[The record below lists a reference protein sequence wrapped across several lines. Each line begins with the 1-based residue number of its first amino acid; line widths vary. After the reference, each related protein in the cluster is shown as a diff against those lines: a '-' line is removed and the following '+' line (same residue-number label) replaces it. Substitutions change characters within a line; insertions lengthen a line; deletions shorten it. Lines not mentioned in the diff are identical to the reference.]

1 MYYYYKMVNINEFI
15 VKPVPKKMEDVIIN
29 VKNEDLREE
38 KLINRAEIM
47 ERLQRLM
54 KGLSVEPLKIR
65 KEEEESIEDKYKDA
79 DGNEEKEKKDKKR
92 LTKKQT
98 SIQESIRSITFR
110 DDIRNDI
117 RNDNENKK
125 KKSSHSKK
133 IVHAAPSLTD
143 IRENL
148 KKLLREEGDLDKDK
162 DKEYTC
168 ENYESRIQQKVV
180 AEYLS
185 MNAYTRGILVFHGM
199 GSGKTCTA
207 IVAAEGLKTEKK
219 ILVLTPESLKTN
231 FFNEIKKCGD
241 ENFRRDQR
249 WTYKKISDR
258 KEAEELSKV
267 VSMDEDTILEKGIW
281 LGLEDDGVPFSELS
295 SKDQEDVD
303 KQIDKMIRAKYKS
316 IAYNKLSEE
325 QMKKLTE
332 NETKNPFDN
341 SVVIMDEAHNFVRQ
355 ITKDKDPMSVR
366 MYHYLMGAEH
376 CKLVFLSGTPIVE
389 SPHEIAIIFNMLHGY
404 IRQWSV
410 PLRGENKKPK
420 ISGVE
425 YKDNKAIIT
434 QNPAVNVKEILQTLN
449 AESDPTLTNFKI
461 LPDEES
467 SFNSKFIEKD
477 RMTDRDAFQRR
488 ILGLTSFFK
497 GAPDELL
504 PRFDKNRDF
513 IIVRVPM
520 SEYQMKESLKKEGDR
535 EIANFVAPPN
545 DNNQPDLNKD
555 ALQTFS
561 PKCLH
566 MLENIEEDDGLHLV
580 YSELSTKII
589 REIFLANG
597 FQEFRLS
604 RGTAGMFSIEEE
616 KEEGDKEKE
625 KEKEEDKRKKK
636 SRFVLFSEIKDDEE
650 RETILNIYNHN
661 WKDLNPVLQERLER
675 MAKTDKEII
684 KVFMISPRDA
694 EGIGLKNTR
703 FVHIVEPSENASR
716 VEQVIGRARRV
727 CSHIDLPEEL
737 RTVKAYLYMSTM
749 PEGDSVD
756 EKVFREA
763 NEKDHLIREV
773 LRAVKETAIDCG
785 VYEKN
790 AVCYKL
796 DSKDHEEPESNMI
809 IGGKRYKR
817 DDANNVYEPGS
828 QKPFGK
834 LIKEENNYWRLE

>member
-15 VKPVPKKMEDVIIN
+15 VKPVPKKMEDVILI

-38 KLINRAEIM
+38 NLINRDEIM

-54 KGLSVEPLKIR
+54 KGLSVEPLNIR
-65 KEEEESIEDKYKDA
+65 KDEDDEAEESIEDKYKDVEE
-79 DGNEEKEKKDKKR
+79 DEEKEKEKKDKR

-110 DDIRNDI
+110 DDNG
-117 RNDNENKK
+117 NKK
-125 KKSSHSKK
+125 KKSSSNSKK
-133 IVHAAPSLTD
+133 IVHTAPLLTE

-148 KKLLREEGDLDKDK
+148 KKLLREEEEDDKE

-168 ENYESRIQQKVV
+168 ENYESRIQQKAV

-185 MNAYTRGILVFHGM
+185 MNAYTRGLLVFHGM

-207 IVAAEGLKTEKK
+207 IVAAEGLKSEKK

-249 WTYKKISDR
+249 WTHKKISDR

-267 VSMDEDTILEKGIW
+267 VSMDEDTILEKGVW
-281 LGLEDDGVPFSELS
+281 LGLEDDGVPFSEMS
-295 SKDQEDVD
+295 ANDQEEVD

-332 NETKNPFDN
+332 NNTKNPFDN
-341 SVVIMDEAHNFVRQ
+341 SVVIMDEVHNFVQQ
-355 ITKDKDPMSVR
+355 ITKEKDPMSVR

-410 PLRGENKKPK
+410 PTNNKPK

-425 YKDNKAIIT
+425 YKDDKAVIT
-434 QNPAVNVKEILQTLN
+434 QRIADDVNIKEILQKLN
-449 AESDPTLTNFKI
+449 ADRDPIMTNFKI

-467 SFNSKFIEKD
+467 SFNSKFIEND
-477 RMTDRDAFQRR
+477 HMTNREAFQRR

-513 IIVRVPM
+513 TIVRVPM
-520 SEYQMKESLKKEGDR
+520 SEYQTKESAKKEGDR
-535 EIANFVAPPN
+535 EIANFVAPPD
-545 DNNQPDLNKD
+545 DNKQPDLNKD

-566 MLENIEEDDGLHLV
+566 MLENIEDEDGLHLV

-597 FQEFRLS
+597 FEEFRLT
-604 RGTAGMFSIEEE
+604 RGAAGMFNIEDTGSEDTGAE
-616 KEEGDKEKE
+616 DK
-625 KEKEEDKRKKK
+625 DKRKKK
-636 SRFVLFSEIKDDEE
+636 PRFVLFSEIKDDAE
-650 RETILNIYNHN
+650 RETVLNIYNHN
-661 WKDLNPVLQERLER
+661 WKDLNPILQDRLER

-716 VEQVIGRARRV
+716 IEQVIGRARRV

-737 RTVKAYLYMSTM
+737 RTVKAYLYISTI
-749 PEGDSVD
+749 PEGDSID

-796 DSKDHEEPESNMI
+796 DSKDSEEPESNMI

-817 DDANNVYEPGS
+817 DNANNVYEPGS
-828 QKPFGK
+828 EKPFGK
-834 LIKEENNYWRLE
+834 LIQEENKYWRLE

>member
-1 MYYYYKMVNINEFI
+1 MVNINEFI
-15 VKPVPKKMEDVIIN
+15 VKPVPKKLEDVILI

-38 KLINRAEIM
+38 NLINREEIM

-54 KGLSVEPLKIR
+54 KGLSVEPFTIKNGDAE
-65 KEEEESIEDKYKDA
+65 KEEEEESLEDKYKDFEK
-79 DGNEEKEKKDKKR
+79 EEEEKKDKR
-92 LTKKQT
+92 LTKRQT

-110 DDIRNDI
+110 DDA
-117 RNDNENKK
+117 KPSK
-125 KKSSHSKK
+125 KKSHRSSQKK
-133 IVHAAPSLTD
+133 IVVNPSFTE
-143 IRENL
+143 IRQNL
-148 KKLLREEGDLDKDK
+148 KKLLREEGEEGDNK

-185 MNAYTRGILVFHGM
+185 MNAYMRGLLVFHGM

-207 IVAAEGLKTEKK
+207 IVAAEGLKSEKK

-249 WTYKKISDR
+249 WTHKKISER

-267 VSMDEDTILEKGIW
+267 LSIDEDTILEKGVW
-281 LGLEDDGVPFSELS
+281 FGLEEDGVPFSEMS
-295 SKDQEDVD
+295 SNDQEEVD

-332 NETKNPFDN
+332 NDTKNPFDN
-341 SVVIMDEAHNFVRQ
+341 SVVIMDEVHNFVQQ
-355 ITKDKDPMSVR
+355 ITKEKDPMSLR
-366 MYHYLMGAEH
+366 MYHYLMGAQH

-410 PLRGENKKPK
+410 PLIGDKKPK
-420 ISGVE
+420 LSGVE

-434 QNPAVNVKEILQTLN
+434 QVADNVDVKEILKTLN
-449 AESDPTLTNFKI
+449 ADRDPTITNFKI
-461 LPDEES
+461 LPEDES
-467 SFNSKFIEKD
+467 SFNNKFIEKD
-477 RMTDRDAFQRR
+477 HMTNREAFQKR

-520 SEYQMKESLKKEGDR
+520 SEYQIKETTFPLNPSSHSKHTATNNSLRELSNFAAPKETSTSDESKHGIIR
-535 EIANFVAPPN
+535 ERQVP
-545 DNNQPDLNKD
+545 LKD

-561 PKCLH
+561 PKSLH

-597 FQEFRLS
+597 FEEFHLKS
-604 RGTAGMFSIEEE
+604 
-616 KEEGDKEKE
+616 D
-625 KEKEEDKRKKK
+625 DDDDDDKKK
-636 SRFVLFSEIKDDEE
+636 KPRFVSFSDIKDDEE

-661 WKDLNPVLQERLER
+661 WKDLNPVLQDRLER
-675 MAKTDKEII
+675 MAKRDKEII
-684 KVFMISPRDA
+684 KVFLISSRDA

-716 VEQVIGRARRV
+716 IEQVIGRARRV

-737 RTVKAYLYMSTM
+737 RTVKAYLYMSTQ
-749 PEGDSVD
+749 PDGESID

-796 DSKDHEEPESNMI
+796 DTTNDEPESNMI

-834 LIKEENNYWRLE
+834 LIKEENDYWRLE

>member
-1 MYYYYKMVNINEFI
+1 MVNINEFI
-15 VKPVPKKMEDVIIN
+15 VKPVPKKLEDVILI

-38 KLINRAEIM
+38 NLINREEIM

-54 KGLSVEPLKIR
+54 KGLSVEPLNIR
-65 KEEEESIEDKYKDA
+65 GDDDKEEEEESIEDKYKDFEK
-79 DGNEEKEKKDKKR
+79 EEEEKKDKR
-92 LTKKQT
+92 LTKRQT

-110 DDIRNDI
+110 DDDV
-117 RNDNENKK
+117 KPSK
-125 KKSSHSKK
+125 KKSRSSSQKK
-133 IVHAAPSLTD
+133 IVVNPSFTE
-143 IRENL
+143 IRQNL
-148 KKLLREEGDLDKDK
+148 KKLLREEEEGDNK

-185 MNAYTRGILVFHGM
+185 MNAFTRGLLVFHGM

-207 IVAAEGLKTEKK
+207 IVAAEGLKSEKK

-249 WTYKKISDR
+249 WTHKKISER

-267 VSMDEDTILEKGIW
+267 LSIDEDTILEKGVW
-281 LGLEDDGVPFSELS
+281 LGLDDDGVPFSEMS
-295 SKDQEDVD
+295 SSDQEEVD

-332 NETKNPFDN
+332 NDTKNPFDN
-341 SVVIMDEAHNFVRQ
+341 SVVIMDEVHNFVQQ
-355 ITKDKDPMSVR
+355 ITKEKDPMSLR
-366 MYHYLMGAEH
+366 MYHYLMGAQH

-389 SPHEIAIIFNMLHGY
+389 SPYEIAIIFNMLHGY

-410 PLRGENKKPK
+410 PIVGDKKPK
-420 ISGVE
+420 LSGVE

-434 QNPAVNVKEILQTLN
+434 QVADNVDVKEILQTLN
-449 AESDPTLTNFKI
+449 ADRDPTITNFKI
-461 LPDEES
+461 LPDDES
-467 SFNSKFIEKD
+467 SFNNKFIEKD
-477 RMTDRDAFQRR
+477 TMTNREAFQKR

-513 IIVRVPM
+513 IIVRVPI
-520 SEYQMKESLKKEGDR
+520 SEYQIKEITKKESDR
-535 EIANFVAPPN
+535 TLSNFAAPD
-545 DNNQPDLNKD
+545 DNKQPDLNRD

-580 YSELSTKII
+580 YSELSTKVI

-597 FQEFRLS
+597 FEEFHLKS
-604 RGTAGMFSIEEE
+604 
-616 KEEGDKEKE
+616 DDDDDD
-625 KEKEEDKRKKK
+625 EDKQKKP
-636 SRFVLFSEIKDDEE
+636 RFVSFSDIKDDEE

-661 WKDLNPVLQERLER
+661 WKDLNPVLQDRLER
-675 MAKTDKEII
+675 MAKRDKEII
-684 KVFMISPRDA
+684 KVFLISPRDA

-716 VEQVIGRARRV
+716 IEQVIGRARRV

-737 RTVKAYLYMSTM
+737 RTVKAYLYMSTI
-749 PEGDSVD
+749 PDGESID

-796 DSKDHEEPESNMI
+796 ENKDEPESNMI

-834 LIKEENNYWRLE
+834 LIKEENDYWRLE

>member
-1 MYYYYKMVNINEFI
+1 MVNINEFI
-15 VKPVPKKMEDVIIN
+15 VKPVPKKLEDVILI

-38 KLINRAEIM
+38 NLINRDEIM

-54 KGLSVEPLKIR
+54 KGLSVEPFTIKNGIQ
-65 KEEEESIEDKYKDA
+65 EEESLEDKYKDFEK
-79 DGNEEKEKKDKKR
+79 EEEEKKDKR
-92 LTKKQT
+92 LTKRQT

-110 DDIRNDI
+110 DDDV
-117 RNDNENKK
+117 KPSK
-125 KKSSHSKK
+125 KKSRSSSQKK
-133 IVHAAPSLTD
+133 IVVNPSFTE
-143 IRENL
+143 IRQNL
-148 KKLLREEGDLDKDK
+148 KKLLREEEGDNK

-185 MNAYTRGILVFHGM
+185 MNAFTRGLLVFHGM

-207 IVAAEGLKTEKK
+207 IVAAEGLKSEKK

-249 WTYKKISDR
+249 WTHKKISER

-267 VSMDEDTILEKGIW
+267 LSIDEDTILEKGVW
-281 LGLEDDGVPFSELS
+281 LGLEDDGVPFSEMS
-295 SKDQEDVD
+295 SNDQEEVD

-316 IAYNKLSEE
+316 IAYNRLSEE

-332 NETKNPFDN
+332 NDTKNPFDN
-341 SVVIMDEAHNFVRQ
+341 SVVIMDEVHNFVQQ
-355 ITKDKDPMSVR
+355 ITKEKDPMSLR
-366 MYHYLMGAEH
+366 MYHYLMGAQH

-410 PLRGENKKPK
+410 PLNHDKKPK
-420 ISGVE
+420 LSGVE

-434 QNPAVNVKEILQTLN
+434 QVADNVDVKEILKTLN
-449 AESDPTLTNFKI
+449 ADRDPTITNFKI
-461 LPDEES
+461 LPEDES
-467 SFNSKFIEKD
+467 SFNNKFIEKD
-477 RMTDRDAFQRR
+477 HMTNREAFQKR

-520 SEYQMKESLKKEGDR
+520 SEYQIKETTKKESDR
-535 EIANFVAPPN
+535 ELSNFAAPD
-545 DNNQPDLNKD
+545 DNKQPDLNKD

-580 YSELSTKII
+580 YSELSTKVI

-597 FQEFRLS
+597 FEEFHLTS
-604 RGTAGMFSIEEE
+604 DA
-616 KEEGDKEKE
+616 D
-625 KEKEEDKRKKK
+625 DDDKKK
-636 SRFVLFSEIKDDEE
+636 KPRFVSFSDIKDDEE
-650 RETILNIYNHN
+650 RETILNIYNHD
-661 WKDLNPVLQERLER
+661 WKDLNPVLQDRLER
-675 MAKTDKEII
+675 MAKRDKEII
-684 KVFMISPRDA
+684 KVFLISPRDA

-716 VEQVIGRARRV
+716 IEQVIGRVRRV

-737 RTVKAYLYMSTM
+737 RTVKAYLYMSLK
-749 PEGDSVD
+749 PDGESID

-796 DSKDHEEPESNMI
+796 DTTNDEPESNMI

-834 LIKEENNYWRLE
+834 LIKEENDYWRLD

>member
-1 MYYYYKMVNINEFI
+1 MVNINEFI
-15 VKPVPKKMEDVIIN
+15 VKPVPKKLEDVILI

-38 KLINRAEIM
+38 NLINREEIM

-54 KGLSVEPLKIR
+54 KGLSVEPFTIKNGD
-65 KEEEESIEDKYKDA
+65 EEEESLEDKYKDFEK
-79 DGNEEKEKKDKKR
+79 EEEEKKDKR
-92 LTKKQT
+92 LTKRQT

-110 DDIRNDI
+110 DDDA
-117 RNDNENKK
+117 KPSK
-125 KKSSHSKK
+125 KKSRSSSQKK
-133 IVHAAPSLTD
+133 IVVNPSFNE
-143 IRENL
+143 IRQNL
-148 KKLLREEGDLDKDK
+148 KKLLREEEGDNK

-180 AEYLS
+180 TEYLS
-185 MNAYTRGILVFHGM
+185 LNAFTRGLLVFHGM

-207 IVAAEGLKTEKK
+207 IVAAEGLKSEKK

-249 WTYKKISDR
+249 WTHKKISER

-267 VSMDEDTILEKGIW
+267 LSIDEDTILEKGVW
-281 LGLEDDGVPFSELS
+281 LGLEEDGVPFSEMS
-295 SKDQEDVD
+295 SKDQEEVD

-332 NETKNPFDN
+332 NDTKNPFDN
-341 SVVIMDEAHNFVRQ
+341 SVVIMDEVHNFVQQ
-355 ITKDKDPMSVR
+355 ITKEKDPMSLR
-366 MYHYLMGAEH
+366 MYHYLMGAQH

-410 PLRGENKKPK
+410 PLNHDKKPK
-420 ISGVE
+420 LSGVE

-434 QNPAVNVKEILQTLN
+434 QVADNVDVKEILKTLN
-449 AESDPTLTNFKI
+449 ADRDPTITNFKI
-461 LPDEES
+461 LPEDES
-467 SFNSKFIEKD
+467 SFNNKFIEKD
-477 RMTDRDAFQRR
+477 TMTNREAFQKR

-520 SEYQMKESLKKEGDR
+520 SEYQIKETTKKESDR
-535 EIANFVAPPN
+535 TLSNFAAPD
-545 DNNQPDLNKD
+545 DNKQPDLNKD

-580 YSELSTKII
+580 YSELSTKVI

-597 FQEFRLS
+597 FEEFHLKS
-604 RGTAGMFSIEEE
+604 DDDDEN
-616 KEEGDKEKE
+616 
-625 KEKEEDKRKKK
+625 KKK
-636 SRFVLFSEIKDDEE
+636 KPRFVSFSDIKDDEE

-661 WKDLNPVLQERLER
+661 WKDLNPVLQDRLER
-675 MAKTDKEII
+675 MAKRDKEII
-684 KVFMISPRDA
+684 KVFLISPRDA
-694 EGIGLKNTR
+694 EGIGLKNTC

-716 VEQVIGRARRV
+716 IEQVIGRARRV

-737 RTVKAYLYMSTM
+737 RTVKAYLYMSLK
-749 PEGDSVD
+749 PDGESVD

-796 DSKDHEEPESNMI
+796 ENKDEPESNMI

-817 DDANNVYEPGS
+817 DDTNNVYEPGS

-834 LIKEENNYWRLE
+834 LIKEENDYWRLD

>member
-1 MYYYYKMVNINEFI
+1 MVNINEFI
-15 VKPVPKKMEDVIIN
+15 AKPVPKKLEDVILNI
-29 VKNEDLREE
+29 KNEDLREE
-38 KLINRAEIM
+38 NLINREEIM

-54 KGLSVEPLKIR
+54 KGLSVEPLTIKNGIQ
-65 KEEEESIEDKYKDA
+65 EEESLEDKYKDFEK
-79 DGNEEKEKKDKKR
+79 EEEEKKDKR
-92 LTKKQT
+92 LTKRQT

-110 DDIRNDI
+110 DDV
-117 RNDNENKK
+117 KPSK
-125 KKSSHSKK
+125 KKSRSSSQKK
-133 IVHAAPSLTD
+133 IVLNPSFTE
-143 IRENL
+143 IRQNL
-148 KKLLREEGDLDKDK
+148 KKLLREDEGETG

-168 ENYESRIQQKVV
+168 ENYESQIQQKVV

-185 MNAYTRGILVFHGM
+185 MNTYMRGLLVFHGM

-207 IVAAEGLKTEKK
+207 IVAAEGLKSEKK

-249 WTYKKISDR
+249 WTHKKISER

-267 VSMDEDTILEKGIW
+267 LSIDEDTILEKGVW
-281 LGLEDDGVPFSELS
+281 LGLEEDGVPFSEMS
-295 SKDQEDVD
+295 AKDQEEVD

-332 NETKNPFDN
+332 NDTKNPFDN
-341 SVVIMDEAHNFVRQ
+341 SIVIMDEVHNFVQQ
-355 ITKDKDPMSVR
+355 ITKEKDPMSLR
-366 MYHYLMGAEH
+366 MYHYLMGAQH

-410 PLRGENKKPK
+410 PIVGDKKPK
-420 ISGVE
+420 LSGVE

-434 QNPAVNVKEILQTLN
+434 QVADNVDVKEILQTLN
-449 AESDPTLTNFKI
+449 ADRDPTITNFKI
-461 LPDEES
+461 LPDDES
-467 SFNSKFIEKD
+467 SFNNKFIEKD
-477 RMTDRDAFQRR
+477 TMTNREAFQKR

-520 SEYQMKESLKKEGDR
+520 SEYQIKETTKKESDR
-535 EIANFVAPPN
+535 QLSNFAAPD
-545 DNNQPDLNKD
+545 DNKQPDLNKD

-580 YSELSTKII
+580 YSELSTKVI

-597 FQEFRLS
+597 FEEFRLKS
-604 RGTAGMFSIEEE
+604 NA
-616 KEEGDKEKE
+616 
-625 KEKEEDKRKKK
+625 EEDKDDNEDKQKKP
-636 SRFVLFSEIKDDEE
+636 RFVSFSDIKDEEE
-650 RETILNIYNHN
+650 RETILNIYNHD
-661 WKDLNPVLQERLER
+661 WKDLDPVLQDRLER
-675 MAKTDKEII
+675 MAKRDKEII
-684 KVFMISPRDA
+684 KVFLISPRDA

-716 VEQVIGRARRV
+716 IEQVIGRVRRV

-737 RTVKAYLYMSTM
+737 RTVKAYLYMSLK
-749 PEGDSVD
+749 PDGDTID

-796 DSKDHEEPESNMI
+796 ENKDEPESNMI

-834 LIKEENNYWRLE
+834 LIKEENDYWRLD